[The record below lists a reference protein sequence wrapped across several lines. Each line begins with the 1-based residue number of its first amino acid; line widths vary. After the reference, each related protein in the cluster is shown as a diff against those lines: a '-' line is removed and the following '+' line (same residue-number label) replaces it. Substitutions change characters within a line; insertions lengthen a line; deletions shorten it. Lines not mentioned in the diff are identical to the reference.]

1 MCNCGNKRS
10 EYAQQAT
17 QGQDTPRQ
25 GLKIP
30 VQTYN
35 YAGFEYTGKTALT
48 VTGNVTGKQY
58 RFSTPGARQEIDYRD
73 IPGMVNIP
81 VLRRIK

>member
-1 MCNCGNKRS
+1 MCNCGNKRT

-17 QGQDTPRQ
+17 PGTPRQ
-25 GLKIP
+25 ALKLP

-35 YAGFEYTGKTALT
+35 YASFEYTGKTALT
-48 VTGNVTGKQY
+48 VTGNVTGRQY
-58 RFSTPGARQEIDYRD
+58 RFQATGARQDIDYRD
-73 IPGMVNIP
+73 IAGIVGIP